1 MQFIE
6 PSLLWGA
13 LAVIVPVV
21 IHFWHQKQGKLLPWA
36 ATQWLIE
43 KQQQQS
49 RGLRLDN
56 IFLLIV
62 RCLLLVLLAILLA
75 QPILNWFNKPPT
87 IQKVHLVQ
95 PNTSVANNFRFELA
109 EALKKGDRV
118 IWADNQMEP
127 VTDQFTPG
135 RNSATFNALSLQ
147 TVINTLDTKNTD
159 LHLYLVNNQALA
171 NVPAITVPARFQLH
185 TLLDS
190 TQQPRHYLAVKN
202 NKKLFVN
209 QAGKLTS
216 SATLDPALKFQSNPV
231 QAGPITT
238 SLAYKNAQ
246 ERQTVKAALA
256 ALTDVYDL
264 DLTIDEKPT
273 PDRQYSWVLADQ
285 LPTQTS
291 AKTLY
296 VVSGVK
302 QPLAS
307 SNVIFTNETLTPQL
321 SERVESGQ
329 LPEWLG
335 EQIIHHYGLETT
347 HQPLSQQGL
356 KTLFVTSTKPTTQQ
370 QAGLNNALLLAF
382 VVLLVLERWLAL
394 TKNA

>member
-6 PSLLWGA
+6 PFLLWGA
-13 LAVIVPVV
+13 LAVVVPVV

-56 IFLLIV
+56 IFLLVI

-75 QPILNWFNKPPT
+75 QPILNWFNKPPA

-95 PNTSVANNFRFELA
+95 PNTSVASNFKFELA

-135 RNSATFNALSLQ
+135 QNSATFNVLSLQ
-147 TVINTLDTKNTD
+147 TAINTLDTKNTD

-171 NVPAITVPARFQLH
+171 DVPAISVPGRFQLH
-185 TLLDS
+185 ALLDS
-190 TQQPRHYLAVKN
+190 TKQPRPYLTVKN

-209 QAGKLTS
+209 QAGRLTS
-216 SATLDPALKFQSNPV
+216 NASLDPALKFQSTPV

-238 SLAYKNAQ
+238 LLAYKNAQ
-246 ERQTVKAALA
+246 ERQTVKAAIA

-264 DLTIDEKPT
+264 DLTSDEKPS
-273 PDRQYSWVLADQ
+273 PDRQYSWILTDQ
-285 LPTQTS
+285 LP
-291 AKTLY
+291 ARPAPKTLY
-296 VVSGVK
+296 IVSGVK

-307 SNVIFTNETLTPQL
+307 SNIIFTNETLTPQT

-335 EQIIHHYGLETT
+335 EQLIRYYGLKTAQ
-347 HQPLSQQGL
+347 QPLSQQGL

>member
-6 PSLLWGA
+6 PFLLWGA
-13 LAVIVPVV
+13 LAVLIPVV

-49 RGLRLDN
+49 RGLRIDN
-56 IFLLIV
+56 VFLLIV
-62 RCLLLVLLAILLA
+62 RCLLLILLAILLA

-95 PNTSVANNFRFELA
+95 PTTSVANNFKFELA

-118 IWADNQMEP
+118 IWADNHMEP
-127 VTDQFTPG
+127 VTDQFTPNQ
-135 RNSATFNALSLQ
+135 NSATFNALGLQ

-159 LHLYLVNNQALA
+159 LHLYLINNQVLA
-171 NVPAITVPARFQLH
+171 DVPAITVPAQFQLH
-185 TLLDS
+185 TLTDS
-190 TQQPRHYLAVKN
+190 TRQPRPYLTVKN
-202 NKKLFVN
+202 SKKLFVN

-216 SATLDPALKFQSNPV
+216 STTLDPALKFQSDPV
-231 QAGPITT
+231 QTGPITT
-238 SLAYKNAQ
+238 LLTYKNAQ

-273 PDRQYSWVLADQ
+273 PDRQYSWILTDQ
-285 LPTQTS
+285 LP
-291 AKTLY
+291 AKPAPKTLY
-296 VVSGVK
+296 IVSGVK
-302 QPLAS
+302 QPIAV

-335 EQIIHHYGLETT
+335 EQLINYYGLETIQ
-347 HQPLSQQGL
+347 QPLSQQGL

-382 VVLLVLERWLAL
+382 IVLLVLERWLAL